1 MKLSANIIA
10 LLLFFA
16 ASLAA
21 TPEDHP
27 PDPADPAESAGSK
40 PKPAATPRPAA
51 SRVETGYSG
60 ERISFNLEDAD
71 LKDFFRV
78 IGEISGLNFVLDPDV
93 EGSLTLFLKEVP
105 WDQALDTVLEQQGMG
120 RRLSGNVLRIARLST
135 LEAEQQQ
142 PLAQASVAAAS
153 AYTSVLRVAEKED
166 QLVAIR
172 TRIRHTTLLVLPTGE
187 EILDFVVGDA
197 DYWHLTGSANI
208 AYLKP
213 LEPDV
218 RTNVALVC
226 ASGRIYSFL
235 AEEHEEPP
243 HLVVRIERSQDDESK
258 RAAPHDPAFI
268 SRASVEGYQRAARQ
282 AAEQA
287 RAASEAA
294 AAHVEEAR
302 AEASGKID
310 AFRASYPA
318 SLRWPYRL
326 EREAFASPFLVEAMW
341 TDGRFT
347 YLRSHAQEAPAL
359 YELKD
364 GKPSQVAY
372 DLSED
377 GLYIARHVLGPGL
390 LRIGEKQVRWR
401 VVEEQ

>member
-1 MKLSANIIA
+1 MINRSACLSG
-10 LLLFFA
+10 LLLLLSPLGLPAQQA
-16 ASLAA
+16 AG
-21 TPEDHP
+21 DKP
-27 PDPADPAESAGSK
+27 PPPS
-40 PKPAATPRPAA
+40 
-51 SRVETGYSG
+51 
-60 ERISFNLEDAD
+60 
-71 LKDFFRV
+71 
-78 IGEISGLNFVLDPDV
+78 
-93 EGSLTLFLKEVP
+93 
-105 WDQALDTVLEQQGMG
+105 
-120 RRLSGNVLRIARLST
+120 
-135 LEAEQQQ
+135 
-142 PLAQASVAAAS
+142 
-153 AYTSVLRVAEKED
+153 SVLRLAEQED
-166 QLVAIR
+166 QLVEIR
-172 TRIRHTTLLVLPTGE
+172 TRIRHTTLLVLPAGE

-197 DYWHLTGSANI
+197 DYWHLAGSANI

-213 LEPDV
+213 LEPEV

-235 AEEHEEPP
+235 AEEHENDP
-243 HLVVRIERSQDDESK
+243 HLVVRIERQGDEKSK
-258 RAAPHDPAFI
+258 KPGPHNPAFV

-287 RAASEAA
+287 RAAAEAA
-294 AAHVEEAR
+294 ASQVTEAQT
-302 AEASGKID
+302 AASQKID

-318 SLRWPYRL
+318 RLRWPYRL
-326 EREAFASPFLVEAMW
+326 EREAFTSPFLVEAMW

-377 GLYIARHVLGPGL
+377 GLYIARHVLGAGL

-401 VVEEQ
+401 VVEQE

>member
-1 MKLSANIIA
+1 MIHGLAFLSG
-10 LLLFFA
+10 LLLL
-16 ASLAA
+16 LAPA
-21 TPEDHP
+21 GLPAQQAGDDKP
-27 PDPADPAESAGSK
+27 PPSS
-40 PKPAATPRPAA
+40 
-51 SRVETGYSG
+51 
-60 ERISFNLEDAD
+60 
-71 LKDFFRV
+71 
-78 IGEISGLNFVLDPDV
+78 
-93 EGSLTLFLKEVP
+93 
-105 WDQALDTVLEQQGMG
+105 
-120 RRLSGNVLRIARLST
+120 
-135 LEAEQQQ
+135 
-142 PLAQASVAAAS
+142 
-153 AYTSVLRVAEKED
+153 SVLRVAEQED
-166 QLVAIR
+166 QLVEIR
-172 TRIRHTTLLVLPTGE
+172 TRIRHTSLLVLPAGE

-213 LEPDV
+213 LEPEV

-235 AEEHEEPP
+235 AEEVENHP
-243 HLVVRIERSQDDESK
+243 HLVVRIERGEDDQSK
-258 RAAPHDPAFI
+258 RAAPHNPAFV

-287 RAASEAA
+287 RAASEEAA
-294 AAHVEEAR
+294 SQVEAAR
-302 AEASGKID
+302 TEASKEID
-310 AFRASYPA
+310 VFQASYPA
-318 SLRWPYRL
+318 RLRWPYRL
-326 EREAFASPFLVEAMW
+326 EREAFTSPFLVEAMW

-372 DLSED
+372 DLSGD

-401 VVEEQ
+401 VVEEE

>member
-1 MKLSANIIA
+1 MTNSKIPKDIIA
-10 LLLFFA
+10 LHIAALCTFLLL
-16 ASLAA
+16 LAFTTMA
-21 TPEDHP
+21 N
-27 PDPADPAESAGSK
+27 SQS
-40 PKPAATPRPAA
+40 
-51 SRVETGYSG
+51 
-60 ERISFNLEDAD
+60 DAD
-71 LKDFFRV
+71 
-78 IGEISGLNFVLDPDV
+78 
-93 EGSLTLFLKEVP
+93 T
-105 WDQALDTVLEQQGMG
+105 
-120 RRLSGNVLRIARLST
+120 
-135 LEAEQQQ
+135 
-142 PLAQASVAAAS
+142 AAANKPPPS
-153 AYTSVLRVAEKED
+153 SSVLRVTEQED
-166 QLVAIR
+166 QLVEIR
-172 TRIRHTTLLVLPTGE
+172 TRIRHTTLLVLPGGE

-213 LEPDV
+213 LEPEV

-235 AEEHEEPP
+235 AEEYEQNP
-243 HLVVRIERSQDDESK
+243 HLVVRIERGDDTKSK
-258 RAAPHDPAFI
+258 TAAPHDPAFV
-268 SRASVEGYQRAARQ
+268 SRGSVEGYQRAARQ

-294 AAHVEEAR
+294 AAQVEEAQ
-302 AEASGKID
+302 ADSSSKID

-318 SLRWPYRL
+318 RLRWPYRL
-326 EREAFASPFLVEAMW
+326 ERDAFTPPFLVEAMW

-401 VVEEQ
+401 VVDQE